1 MKLISLKFA
10 YPFNVRSDETSVI
23 DVVAKYYDIART
35 ARIAPEPP
43 MYLHCD
49 GFKEESSQTD
59 CRTYSDGNDGSKLN
73 FVNRYS
79 IIGWSHDAER
89 RDNSYDD
96 SEMLNRF

>member
-35 ARIAPEPP
+35 GTEPL

-59 CRTYSDGNDGSKLN
+59 CRTYSDGNEPN
-73 FVNRYS
+73 F
-79 IIGWSHDAER
+79 
-89 RDNSYDD
+89 
-96 SEMLNRF
+96 

>member
-43 MYLHCD
+43 MYLHVMAL
-49 GFKEESSQTD
+49 KKNQVKLIVERILMVMNPISS
-59 CRTYSDGNDGSKLN
+59 
-73 FVNRYS
+73 
-79 IIGWSHDAER
+79 I
-89 RDNSYDD
+89 
-96 SEMLNRF
+96 